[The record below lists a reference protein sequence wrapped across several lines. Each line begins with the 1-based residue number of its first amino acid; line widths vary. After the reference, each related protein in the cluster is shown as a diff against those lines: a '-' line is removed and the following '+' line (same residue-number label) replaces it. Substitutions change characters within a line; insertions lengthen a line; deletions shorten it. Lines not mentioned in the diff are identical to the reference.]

1 MKYKV
6 TLMQEHVVYLEA
18 DDELEAVRQI
28 RSMNDVDISEAEKAL
43 EEMEKQV
50 CFIFQEKQQL

>member
-28 RSMNDVDISEAEKAL
+28 RSMNDVEIAKAETCRGD
-43 EEMEKQV
+43 MEIKNV
-50 CFIFQEKQQL
+50 ERA